1 MVNSLKYQKELEHL
15 RMEHYN
21 LEDKIMKMMRNKVI
35 DQFKIQD
42 LKKKKL
48 MIKESITQIE
58 RILFGDDTAA

>member
-15 RMEHYN
+15 RVEHYN
-21 LEDKIMKMMRNKVI
+21 LENKIMNMMKNKVI

-58 RILFGDDTAA
+58 SILFGDDTAA